1 MYHMFNVSLGL
12 HCNPQ
17 LQRPHRLLQRAIC
30 LELHGRMTISAC
42 ADFAQAMQWLTL
54 RCWGLAPVA
63 LRGHG
68 GEVSVNTLC
77 PASHVDGLP

>member
-1 MYHMFNVSLGL
+1 MFNNGLGL

-17 LQRPHRLLQRAIC
+17 LQQLHRLLHKLPCRIP
-30 LELHGRMTISAC
+30 ISAC
-42 ADFAQAMQWLTL
+42 AGFAQAMQWLTV